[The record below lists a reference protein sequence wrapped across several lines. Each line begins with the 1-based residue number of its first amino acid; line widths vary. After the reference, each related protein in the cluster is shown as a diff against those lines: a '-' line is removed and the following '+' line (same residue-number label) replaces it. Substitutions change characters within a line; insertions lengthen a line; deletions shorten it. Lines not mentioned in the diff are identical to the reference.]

1 MIKLAYDADG
11 YTIQQGSMVV
21 HNRRLYSVQSII
33 VKNGNIFLNLEHHQ
47 TRKKTTV
54 ADFSVEVLN

>member
-1 MIKLAYDADG
+1 MIKCAYDADG
-11 YTIQQGSMVV
+11 YTIQAGNMVV
-21 HNRRLYSVQSII
+21 HNRRLYSVLSIF